1 MMSKQF
7 KLSALAAAFTLCAGT
22 AFAQE
27 EETSRDTVIA
37 TVNGTEITLG
47 HMMIARNGL
56 PDQYRQLPDDVLYQ
70 AILDQ
75 LVNQAVLADSFEGE
89 LPTDL
94 QRRLENDR
102 RSLVASVVIEQVAEE
117 GITDAALKQAY
128 ENKFAEAEPEREF
141 NAAHIL
147 VETEEEAEA
156 LVAELEG
163 GADFAKLAKE
173 NSTGPSGPNGGDLG
187 WFSKGMM
194 VAPFE
199 EAVADMED
207 GAVSDPVQTQFG
219 WHVIKLNESRLADK
233 PEFETVKAEL
243 ESELFNELVEKEID
257 RLRKLGDVE
266 MKSSDEIDPSVL
278 SQDDMIAE

>member
-1 MMSKQF
+1 MSKQF